1 MAESGLS
8 GGRFHRPTVWGLREI
23 SFHFAL
29 TLLFSFSF
37 SFLSR
42 KNITLLVVGNYF
54 VQRQM
59 VYSLIQRMGDG
70 EMEGWKDDI
79 VLSGTVWALVAN
91 VIIEHS
97 LIA

>member
-1 MAESGLS
+1 
-8 GGRFHRPTVWGLREI
+8 
-23 SFHFAL
+23 
-29 TLLFSFSF
+29 
-37 SFLSR
+37 
-42 KNITLLVVGNYF
+42 
-54 VQRQM
+54 M